1 MYRFFIVLSKVF
13 AYLGGL
19 MLTGLIVMTCASIL
33 GRKANELMHTMQ
45 AKGILAAPAQ
55 WLLDAGVGV
64 IKGDYEL
71 IEAGIA
77 FAIFAFLPLC
87 QMTGGHASVDIF
99 TDRLPARFNLV
110 LRAVIEVIFAAVLVV
125 IAVQL
130 ASGMFSKLHTG
141 QTTFLLQFPLWWAY
155 ALSLT
160 AAAVAAVVGVFM
172 AGLRV
177 AEAVQGR
184 AMNGAEQ

>member
-1 MYRFFIVLSKVF
+1 MASRGF

-19 MLTGLIVMTCASIL
+19 MLVGLIVMTCASVV
-33 GRKANELMHTMQ
+33 GRKANELLHAMQ
-45 AKGILAAPAQ
+45 SAGILATPAQ

-64 IKGDYEL
+64 VKGDYEL

-77 FAIFAFLPLC
+77 FAIFAFMPLC
-87 QMTGGHASVDIF
+87 QMTGGHASVDVF
-99 TDRLPARFNLV
+99 TNRLPARASRILQ
-110 LRAVIEVIFAAVLVV
+110 AVTEAVFAAVLVL

-130 ASGMFSKLHTG
+130 AAGTVSKLRTG

-160 AAAVAAVVGVFM
+160 GAMAAAVVGVYM
-172 AGLRV
+172 ACLRV
-177 AEAVQGR
+177 AEAVQNR
-184 AMNGAEQ
+184 DIVKAET